1 MTLQKPNGQTSN
13 GRIPTR
19 PIFQRALIVAF
30 SVGAIAFA
38 PMQSAIA
45 QVATTA
51 QSKEIRKLI
60 SVNNYDAAVSKAE
73 AQVAAMPNSAE
84 AHYFMGAAYGV
95 KASNANMF
103 SALGF
108 AKKVRASFERAAQLD
123 PKHIEARF
131 GLIQFHT
138 QAPGI
143 AGGDED
149 EALRYANELA
159 KINVAAGYRAQAYF
173 KMRAKDEAGAMAEY
187 RKALAADPADG
198 DSLGA
203 VCADLAKKKQFDQA
217 NALIAAAL
225 AKAPTDAKL
234 RYQVG
239 KFSALTGQNLD
250 AGLAHLDALLAL
262 PETPEG
268 VSVAGAH
275 WRRGQIL
282 EKLGRKADA
291 VIAIEAAVRLMPK
304 MEEAKADLKRL
315 RG

>member
-1 MTLQKPNGQTSN
+1 MIMKNQTQRTL
-13 GRIPTR
+13 I
-19 PIFQRALIVAF
+19 A
-30 SVGAIAFA
+30 AIALAVLVLA
-38 PMQSAIA
+38 PINSAIA

-60 SVNNYDAAVSKAE
+60 NANDYDAAVNKAE
-73 AQVAAMPNSAE
+73 AQVQAMPNSAE
-84 AHYFMGAAYGV
+84 AHYFLGAAYGV
-95 KASNANMF
+95 KASNVNMF
-103 SALGF
+103 SALGA
-108 AKKVRASFERAAQLD
+108 AKKVRAAFERAAQLD

-138 QAPGI
+138 QAPGM

-149 EALRYANELA
+149 EAQRYAKELA
-159 KINVAAGYRAQAYF
+159 AINPAAGFRAQAYF
-173 KMRAKDEAGAMAEY
+173 KMRAKDEAGALAEY

-217 NALIAAAL
+217 NVLIAAAL
-225 AKAPTDAKL
+225 AKAPTNPKL

-239 KFSALTGQNLD
+239 KISALTGQNLE
-250 AGLAHLDALLAL
+250 AGLAHLDALIALA
-262 PETPEG
+262 EAPEG
-268 VSVAGAH
+268 VSMAGAH

-282 EKLGRKADA
+282 DKLGRKAEA
-291 VIAIEAAVRLMPK
+291 VTAVETAVRLQPK
-304 MEEAKADLKRL
+304 MEEAKAELKRL